1 MLNTSEK
8 ILAGH
13 TYSSVIPAST
23 LESILSFVLK
33 GYRPGDFVYAALTN
47 NFASAVCRADEEN
60 AKCLRPIALFL
71 TNELPGTCW
80 GSAADVHAWIKDEDG
95 RRSSYVTYIKG
106 IKNEQSVQVQALL
119 PDSE

>member
-71 TNELPGTCW
+71 TNELPSTCW
-80 GSAADVHAWIKDEDG
+80 GSAAAVHAWMADQSG
-95 RRSSYVTYIKG
+95 RRSSYVMFVKT

-119 PDSE
+119 